1 MTDINDVQAAMRLW
15 HEAHTAVMDF
25 YEAHNVLEPA
35 RYEEWMVLRRV
46 EDDVRRQADIL
57 IERARSEL
65 PA

>member
-1 MTDINDVQAAMRLW
+1 
-15 HEAHTAVMDF
+15 
-25 YEAHNVLEPA
+25 
-35 RYEEWMVLRRV
+35 MVLRRV

>member
-25 YEAHNVLEPA
+25 YEANNVLEPDKF
-35 RYEEWMVLRRV
+35 ENWMALREV
-46 EDDVRRQADIL
+46 EDQMRRQADKL
-57 IERARSEL
+57 VRQARGQ